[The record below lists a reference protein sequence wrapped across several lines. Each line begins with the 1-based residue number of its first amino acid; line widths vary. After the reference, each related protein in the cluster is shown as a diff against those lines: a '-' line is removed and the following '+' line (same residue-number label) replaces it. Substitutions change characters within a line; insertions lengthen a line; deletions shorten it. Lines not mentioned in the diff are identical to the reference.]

1 MCPLQIKELGLRLIE
16 LRSVMIDQEI
26 DFANVVCFI
35 DAASEDFITQE
46 KALSSRF
53 LNKVI
58 LYIYDACH
66 IDYQ

>member
-1 MCPLQIKELGLRLIE
+1 
-16 LRSVMIDQEI
+16 MIDQEI

-35 DAASEDFITQE
+35 DAASEDLITQE